1 MKYSNETLLIMV
13 YIYFTTQCM
22 YFVMLEYIKTFT
34 IMYNYGMLEH
44 PIILKLLP

>member
-1 MKYSNETLLIMV
+1 MKYSNETLVMLV
-13 YIYFTTQCM
+13 YIYFTTLCT

-34 IMYNYGMLEH
+34 FMYNYGMLDN